1 MKLDSQGFRSSFCDR
16 YRTSQYN
23 VLGIVLGNRLLT
35 RLVVTAVFIEA
46 NTVAVYVRQILL
58 VSILDSLFLDQMRYH
73 ARNDR

>member
-1 MKLDSQGFRSSFCDR
+1 MKLYSQGFRSSFGNR

-23 VLGIVLGNRLLT
+23 VPGIVLGNLLLT

-46 NTVAVYVRQILL
+46 NTVAVYIRQILL